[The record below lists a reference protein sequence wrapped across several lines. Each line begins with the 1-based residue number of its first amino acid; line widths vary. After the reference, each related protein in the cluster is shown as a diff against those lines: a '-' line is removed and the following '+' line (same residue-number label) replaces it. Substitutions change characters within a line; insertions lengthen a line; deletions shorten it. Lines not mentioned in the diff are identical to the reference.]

1 MRIEAARNGQMIRTL
16 YAEYVALERPS
27 EAISTRS
34 ALGADVN
41 ALAVVQI
48 LTLSYLAQVLLRSR
62 VSCCR
67 AHLVMEIYETGTDLV
82 VVARRDDGQRR
93 EAQWCINRKEG
104 GLRCFMVVCRRG

>member
-48 LTLSYLAQVLLRSR
+48 LTLSYSAPLPRSSF
-62 VSCCR
+62 VPPFHAAEHIS
-67 AHLVMEIYETGTDLV
+67 
-82 VVARRDDGQRR
+82 
-93 EAQWCINRKEG
+93 
-104 GLRCFMVVCRRG
+104 